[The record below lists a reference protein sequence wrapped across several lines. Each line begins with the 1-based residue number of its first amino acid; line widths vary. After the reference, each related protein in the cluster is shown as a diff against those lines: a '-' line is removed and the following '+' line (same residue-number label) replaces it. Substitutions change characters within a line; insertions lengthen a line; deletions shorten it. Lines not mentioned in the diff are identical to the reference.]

1 MTVLM
6 GYADR
11 ISVAPGETIAFKVS
25 CAGAPRYRAEIVRVL
40 SAAAGQLAPP
50 FRRETVETP
59 ANGEYPAR
67 EQELRCG
74 SWAMVPADPRFA
86 ALDSFSLQA
95 FIWPTLPGRGR
106 QAIIGTWSETLG
118 TGFGLV
124 LDAGGALELRLG
136 RGKGDVTALAS
147 GVPLLTR
154 KWYFVAASFDRASR
168 VLRLYQERL
177 P

>member
-1 MTVLM
+1 MGGLPAALGSPRRIAARARGSAMTVLM

-11 ISVAPGETIAFKVS
+11 ISAAPGETIEFKVS

-40 SAAAGQLAPP
+40 SPEAGPLAPP
-50 FRRETVETP
+50 FRREIVETP

-118 TGFGLV
+118 SGFGLM
-124 LDAGGALELRLG
+124 LGA
-136 RGKGDVTALAS
+136 D
-147 GVPLLTR
+147 
-154 KWYFVAASFDRASR
+154 
-168 VLRLYQERL
+168 
-177 P
+177 